1 MNATRP
7 ACLMWILPALACLAS
22 PASADYKTYL
32 ARGDRRTAARL
43 ITNTGTL
50 DVSQMPLQEVIV
62 TVAQKAGVEID
73 ANWTALGAE
82 GIEPNRPV
90 SFRTRNADTRT
101 ILELICRLARS
112 QDPLAWGVLRGRV
125 YLTTRQAESTSRLS
139 RRSELPPQDTRKL
152 PDLIYPDLWTGA
164 RPACS
169 LHEDTSGITI
179 LAPQYV
185 HRRIET
191 AHGLARSR
199 MNWKRLFGRQQRL
212 RTTQVEFAWKQA
224 PAASCIDQIA
234 KAARV
239 SIVLDQPAL
248 AAAGLALDQPVTLRL
263 TGISA
268 MDALKLVLRQS
279 AGSESLVISP
289 LGPSQVQLVTTRAAA
304 PLHLAAFVRSRIEP
318 SRAGVSSLD
327 QLPPAL
333 RARIHPGSWHPAGR
347 GGLALLDR
355 RLMVMQTA
363 GAISTVG
370 YLLDA
375 ADLKELLEAP
385 AASPAPT
392 PPSPKTAPDKARPD
406 PPDQAPPRKAKPD
419 KPDKA
424 DKLRASAA
432 DEARASQK
440 LQMAESYMR
449 LRAWRAAARLYREII
464 DKYPH
469 TRAADKA
476 RKKLAELERAGF

>member
-1 MNATRP
+1 
-7 ACLMWILPALACLAS
+7 MWILPALACLAP

-50 DVSQMPLQEVIV
+50 DVSQMPLQEVIE
-62 TVAQKAGVEID
+62 TVAQKTGVEID
-73 ANWTALGAE
+73 ANWTALGTE
-82 GIEPNRPV
+82 NIEPDRPV

-112 QDPLAWGVLRGRV
+112 QDPLAWGVQRGRV

-152 PDLIYPDLWTGA
+152 PDLVYPDLWTGA

-169 LHEDTSGITI
+169 LHEETSGITI

-191 AHGLARSR
+191 AHDLGRSR

-268 MDALKLVLRQS
+268 RDALKLVLRQS

-289 LGPSQVQLVTTRAAA
+289 LGPSQVQWVTTRGAA

-327 QLPPAL
+327 QLPLTL
-333 RARIHPGSWHPAGR
+333 RARIRPGSWHPAGR
-347 GGLALLDR
+347 GGLALLGR
-355 RLMVMQTA
+355 RLMIMQTA
-363 GAISTVG
+363 ETIATVG
-370 YLLDA
+370 YLLEA

-385 AASPAPT
+385 SASPAPT
-392 PPSPKTAPDKARPD
+392 PPSAKTPPDQARPD
-406 PPDQAPPRKAKPD
+406 TPDKAPPRKAKPD
-419 KPDKA
+419 KA
-424 DKLRASAA
+424 DKPRASAA

-449 LRAWRAAARLYREII
+449 LRAWRAAGRLYREIV

-469 TRAADKA
+469 TQSADKA